1 MTMCTMA
8 VRTAAAMSLIFAAS
22 FSPAETTS
30 PPPAS
35 PAPASPA
42 HASASAAAELDK
54 HLTGLSSWAADFTQ
68 TIDDGH
74 GNVQRS
80 AAGRLFLQRPGKFRW
95 DYTQP
100 SEQLVLAD
108 GRQIWFYDKDLAQAN
123 VRDMD
128 TSLAS
133 TPASLLSGSGS
144 VSTQFN
150 VTALPASGGLQ
161 WYQLIPKHADTDFQ
175 VVRIG
180 FDKGDLRSMFLA
192 DKLNQITQL
201 TFSNSKRNI
210 VIAAGSVF
218 VRAAAG
224 SRCDR
229 TRRQVRTNDGT
240 YRPLADRLRP
250 QSLDEYVGQSH
261 LLGVGAPLRRALE
274 SGRPHSMILW
284 GPPGTGKTTLARLV
298 ASGAHAEFIA
308 LSAVL
313 AGIKD
318 IRAVVEQAR
327 SLRGTRDTVLFLDE
341 VHRFNKSQQDTFLP
355 YVEDG
360 TLIFVGATTENPS
373 FEVNNALLSRARV
386 YVLKPLEAADLAK
399 LLDRALQDPERGLGQ
414 LKLQIDDGAR
424 ELLLAAADGDAR
436 RMLNLLE
443 TAADLSS
450 AEEAGRRL
458 DVDTMRAVIGS
469 TYVRFDKGG
478 ENFYDQIS
486 ALHKSVRGSD
496 PDAALYWLCRMLAG
510 GCDPLYIARRALR
523 MASEDIG
530 NADPRALTLALEACS
545 VYERLGSPEGELA
558 IAQAV
563 VFMACAAKSNAVY
576 TAYKAAAEDAAGLGS
591 LEVPLHLR
599 NAPTRLMKEIGYGK
613 GYRYAHDEPGGYAA
627 GERYFPDEMPDRR
640 YYVPA
645 PRGLEIKIG
654 EALNARRERDA
665 RARGAG
671 G

>member
-1 MTMCTMA
+1 MRLDPVEFGAKRLTM
-8 VRTAAAMSLIFAAS
+8 
-22 FSPAETTS
+22 
-30 PPPAS
+30 
-35 PAPASPA
+35 
-42 HASASAAAELDK
+42 
-54 HLTGLSSWAADFTQ
+54 
-68 TIDDGH
+68 
-74 GNVQRS
+74 
-80 AAGRLFLQRPGKFRW
+80 
-95 DYTQP
+95 
-100 SEQLVLAD
+100 
-108 GRQIWFYDKDLAQAN
+108 
-123 VRDMD
+123 
-128 TSLAS
+128 
-133 TPASLLSGSGS
+133 
-144 VSTQFN
+144 
-150 VTALPASGGLQ
+150 
-161 WYQLIPKHADTDFQ
+161 
-175 VVRIG
+175 
-180 FDKGDLRSMFLA
+180 
-192 DKLNQITQL
+192 
-201 TFSNSKRNI
+201 
-210 VIAAGSVF
+210 
-218 VRAAAG
+218 
-224 SRCDR
+224 
-229 TRRQVRTNDGT
+229 T

-261 LLGVGAPLRRALE
+261 LLGLGAPLRRALE

-298 ASGAHAEFIA
+298 ANSSHAEFIA

-327 SLRGTRDTVLFLDE
+327 ALRGTRDTVLFLDE

-386 YVLKPLEAADLAK
+386 YVLKSLDAADLSK
-399 LLDRALQDPERGLGQ
+399 LLDRALTDRERGLGQ
-414 LKLQIDDGAR
+414 MDLQIDAGAR
-424 ELLLAAADGDAR
+424 ELLLGAADGDAR

-450 AEEAGRRL
+450 PGDSGRRL

-530 NADPRALTLALEACS
+530 NADPRALTMTLEACA

-558 IAQAV
+558 IAQAI

-654 EALNARRERDA
+654 EALKQRRERD
-665 RARGAG
+665 RQVRDAG
-671 G
+671 GS

>member
-1 MTMCTMA
+1 VT
-8 VRTAAAMSLIFAAS
+8 VR
-22 FSPAETTS
+22 
-30 PPPAS
+30 
-35 PAPASPA
+35 
-42 HASASAAAELDK
+42 
-54 HLTGLSSWAADFTQ
+54 
-68 TIDDGH
+68 
-74 GNVQRS
+74 
-80 AAGRLFLQRPGKFRW
+80 
-95 DYTQP
+95 
-100 SEQLVLAD
+100 
-108 GRQIWFYDKDLAQAN
+108 
-123 VRDMD
+123 
-128 TSLAS
+128 
-133 TPASLLSGSGS
+133 
-144 VSTQFN
+144 
-150 VTALPASGGLQ
+150 
-161 WYQLIPKHADTDFQ
+161 
-175 VVRIG
+175 
-180 FDKGDLRSMFLA
+180 
-192 DKLNQITQL
+192 
-201 TFSNSKRNI
+201 
-210 VIAAGSVF
+210 
-218 VRAAAG
+218 
-224 SRCDR
+224 
-229 TRRQVRTNDGT
+229 DGT

-250 QSLDEYVGQSH
+250 QALDEYVGQSH
-261 LLGVGAPLRRALE
+261 LLGLGAPLRRALE

-298 ASGAHAEFIA
+298 ANSSQAEFIA

-327 SLRGTRDTVLFLDE
+327 ALRGTRDTVLFLDE

-386 YVLKPLEAADLAK
+386 YVLKSLDAADLSA
-399 LLDRALQDPERGLGQ
+399 LLDRALTDRERGLGQ
-414 LKLQIDDGAR
+414 MDLQIDVGAR

-450 AEEAGRRL
+450 PGDSGRRL

-530 NADPRALTLALEACS
+530 NADPRALTMALEACA

-558 IAQAV
+558 IAQAI

-576 TAYKAAAEDAAGLGS
+576 TAYKAAAEDASGLGS

-640 YYVPA
+640 YYTPA

-654 EALNARRERDA
+654 EALKQRRERD
-665 RARGAG
+665 RQVRDAG
-671 G
+671 GS

>member
-1 MTMCTMA
+1 
-8 VRTAAAMSLIFAAS
+8 V
-22 FSPAETTS
+22 
-30 PPPAS
+30 
-35 PAPASPA
+35 
-42 HASASAAAELDK
+42 
-54 HLTGLSSWAADFTQ
+54 
-68 TIDDGH
+68 
-74 GNVQRS
+74 N
-80 AAGRLFLQRPGKFRW
+80 
-95 DYTQP
+95 
-100 SEQLVLAD
+100 
-108 GRQIWFYDKDLAQAN
+108 
-123 VRDMD
+123 
-128 TSLAS
+128 
-133 TPASLLSGSGS
+133 
-144 VSTQFN
+144 
-150 VTALPASGGLQ
+150 SGG
-161 WYQLIPKHADTDFQ
+161 
-175 VVRIG
+175 
-180 FDKGDLRSMFLA
+180 
-192 DKLNQITQL
+192 
-201 TFSNSKRNI
+201 
-210 VIAAGSVF
+210 
-218 VRAAAG
+218 
-224 SRCDR
+224 
-229 TRRQVRTNDGT
+229 DGT

-261 LLGVGAPLRRALE
+261 LLGAGAPLRRALT

-298 ASGAHAEFIA
+298 AHGARAEFIA

-327 SLRGTRDTVLFLDE
+327 ALRGTRDTVLFLDE
-341 VHRFNKSQQDTFLP
+341 VHRFNKAQQDTFLP

-386 YVLKPLEAADLAK
+386 YVLKSLTAEDLDK
-399 LLDRALQDPERGLGQ
+399 LLDRALRDEERGLGR
-414 LKLQIDDGAR
+414 LKLQIDPGAR

-443 TAADLSS
+443 TAADLSVPDG
-450 AEEAGRRL
+450 AGRRL
-458 DVDTMRAVIGS
+458 DVDTARAVIGS

-510 GCDPLYIARRALR
+510 GCDPLYVARRALR

-558 IAQAV
+558 IAQAI

-576 TAYKAAAEDAAGLGS
+576 TAYNAATKDAASFGS

-613 GYRYAHDEPGGYAA
+613 GYRYAHDEPDAYAA
-627 GERYFPDEMPDRR
+627 GERYLPDEMPDRR

-654 EALNARRERDA
+654 EALETR
-665 RARGAG
+665 RARNRNPHGAKG
-671 G
+671 S